1 MDEKMANPKRSFRI
15 RSRELEK
22 LEIQSLD
29 FLQDLPES
37 RRNTRRRVKSPV
49 LTIKE
54 RRELQKKQQKDS
66 RSRRALERELKSV
79 GQYDDSIFTG
89 DIKDTESSLNSLAL
103 SNSINNI
110 SNESDNGN
118 PSLQSL
124 QVNDSRENQLNLDM
138 SNSQEYQL

>member
-1 MDEKMANPKRSFRI
+1 MANPKRSFRI

>member
-49 LTIKE
+49 LTINE